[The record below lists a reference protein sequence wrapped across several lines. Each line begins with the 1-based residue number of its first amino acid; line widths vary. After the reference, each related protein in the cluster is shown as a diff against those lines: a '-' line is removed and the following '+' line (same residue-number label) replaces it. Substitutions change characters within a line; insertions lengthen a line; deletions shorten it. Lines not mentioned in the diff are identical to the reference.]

1 MAEAAK
7 LAKKLDSIHKNVA
20 EPLMY
25 ASDVINGKLEN
36 AKKEN
41 EFIYHEKV
49 PDIDTL
55 PEIKGASLVKGIPFD
70 VSDPEV
76 SGQDIFHRLV
86 PLEAH
91 EASSLYSEEQ
101 AKLLRYDFL
110 LTGRDLFE
118 REMIVQPLNH
128 PLIY

>member
-25 ASDVINGKLEN
+25 ASDVINGKLDN

-101 AKLLRYDFL
+101 AKLVMYVFFGSR
-110 LTGRDLFE
+110 TNVAV
-118 REMIVQPLNH
+118 INA
-128 PLIY
+128 